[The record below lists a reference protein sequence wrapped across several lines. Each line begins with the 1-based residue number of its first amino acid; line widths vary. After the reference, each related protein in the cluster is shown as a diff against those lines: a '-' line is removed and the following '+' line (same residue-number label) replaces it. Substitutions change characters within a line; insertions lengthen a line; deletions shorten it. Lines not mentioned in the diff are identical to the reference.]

1 MMARAHTGRAANGD
15 RHKSL
20 SNTAMPK
27 SSDNVVQGANSRKGG
42 NSPGYGPKSPSYRG
56 ALDDGSGRGFGVSRT
71 TGHPAKPEAGPV
83 PGREKGSRTVN
94 ARTGV
99 PTSIQDV
106 GDSYMSGLS
115 AQDQKA
121 INTGSLDDG
130 SGRGFGAKRP

>member
-71 TGHPAKPEAGPV
+71 TGHPAKPEAGPR
-83 PGREKGSRTVN
+83 PCRAEGEPPRD
-94 ARTGV
+94 A
-99 PTSIQDV
+99 PTRCTR
-106 GDSYMSGLS
+106 
-115 AQDQKA
+115 A
-121 INTGSLDDG
+121 
-130 SGRGFGAKRP
+130 P